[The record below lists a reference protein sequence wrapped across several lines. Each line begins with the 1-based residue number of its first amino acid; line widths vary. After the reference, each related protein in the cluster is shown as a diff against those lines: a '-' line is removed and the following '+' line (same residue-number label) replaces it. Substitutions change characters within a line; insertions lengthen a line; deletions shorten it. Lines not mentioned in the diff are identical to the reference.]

1 MGSLSHLSAQ
11 PQKSSNSIR
20 PTDCPS
26 KEISIITCQRGRLL
40 CQIYLGVDENIAYL
54 PGVLIVTHLCILAY
68 PTVDG
73 CEILH
78 QRMVDTRW
86 IMGCLPPFSTGDS
99 DFATIH
105 SISSYEIPSF
115 VAFFVLTGLRIDLRQ
130 LVLERAGRLTESN
143 HSSGEGAGKPQ
154 TGKHHGNDGM
164 TW

>member
-1 MGSLSHLSAQ
+1 
-11 PQKSSNSIR
+11 
-20 PTDCPS
+20 
-26 KEISIITCQRGRLL
+26 
-40 CQIYLGVDENIAYL
+40 
-54 PGVLIVTHLCILAY
+54 
-68 PTVDG
+68 
-73 CEILH
+73 
-78 QRMVDTRW
+78 
-86 IMGCLPPFSTGDS
+86 MGCLPPFSTGDS